1 MNEMNLTERYLKAK
15 KRLFDEKYKKLNK
28 EQREAVFTTDGSLLV
43 LAGAGSGKTTV
54 LVKRIEFLVSF
65 GNAYYSDYVPYGIS
79 EAEVARLEA
88 AASLDESDIDM
99 LLPTFAS
106 RPCAPWNILA
116 ITFTNKAANEIK
128 TRLADSLGDAEQA
141 NTVWAGTFHSICM
154 RILRVYGDR
163 MGYKQGFAVYDSDD
177 SKSVIKG
184 VMKDFN
190 IEEPIKTVASV
201 ISRAKD
207 ELKTPEMYEREVG
220 SDRRLLKFAKIYAE
234 YQKRLKSS
242 NALDFDDII
251 MQTVLLLENDT
262 EVREIYSKKFR
273 YVCVDEFQ
281 DTNSAQF
288 RLTALLSG
296 YHKNVMVVGDD
307 DQSIYKFR
315 GAVIENILGFDRKFK
330 DTKVIRLERNYR
342 STKYVLDA
350 ANAVISHNVGRKGKT
365 LYTDRQ
371 DGRPLSLKLC
381 DDQRYEAEYIAEK
394 IRELVLR
401 GTYNYRDISV
411 LYRINAQSNAIE
423 RAFASHGIP
432 HRMYGGQRFNDRKEI
447 KDVAAYLYVI
457 VNPNDRE
464 RLKRIINEPKRAIG
478 PKTFE
483 GVLAIAD
490 ELGMTPV
497 EVMKN
502 ASKYIALS
510 RSAARLS
517 AFAEMIEYL
526 RGLLDTDI
534 TLEAFINV
542 MLDRSGYRKMLED
555 GGEDEKERLD
565 NIEEFISTAIE
576 FEKEITE
583 GGGETADAE
592 FAPEYKN
599 PYSILFGFLERNALV
614 ADVDKF
620 DEDADAVVMMTIHS
634 AKGLEFPVVFLPGME
649 DGIFPG
655 MQNITSMNPDD
666 LEEER
671 RLAYVAITR
680 AKSEVYITHARVRS
694 LYNKTSYNPLSRF
707 VEEIPRELI
716 AEDKPKYQTSMSGVK
731 SFFSGRTTET
741 ASTVQKKPSGDLSL
755 AEGDRVKHGT
765 FGEGEIL
772 SVTKMGSDVLYEVIF
787 DNAGTKKL
795 MGSFARLKK
804 I

>member
-1 MNEMNLTERYLKAK
+1 MNENNLRERYLKAK
-15 KRLFDEKYKKLNK
+15 RSLFDEKYKNLNK
-28 EQREAVFTTDGSLLV
+28 EQREAVFTADGSLLV

-54 LVKRIEFLVSF
+54 LVKRIEFLVSY

-79 EAEVARLEA
+79 EEEVVRLER
-88 AASLDESDIDM
+88 ASKLSESDIDM
-99 LLPTFAS
+99 LLPSFAS

-128 TRLADSLGDAEQA
+128 NRLAASLGDTAQA

-154 RILRVYGDR
+154 RILRMYGDR
-163 MGYKQGFAVYDSDD
+163 MGYSQGFAVYDSDD

-184 VMKDFN
+184 VMKDLN
-190 IEEPIKTVASV
+190 IEESIKTVAGV

-220 SDRRLLKFAKIYAE
+220 SDRRFLKFARIYAE
-234 YQKRLKSS
+234 YQKRLKAS

-251 MQTVLLLENDT
+251 MQTVLLLENDS

-288 RLTALLSG
+288 RLTALLSS
-296 YHKNVMVVGDD
+296 YHNNIMVVGDD

-315 GAVIENILGFDRKFK
+315 GAVIENILSFDRKFK

-342 STKYVLDA
+342 STRYVLDA

-371 DGRPLSLKLC
+371 DGQPLSVKLC
-381 DDQRYEAEYIAEK
+381 DDQRYEAQYISDK
-394 IRELVLR
+394 IRELVS
-401 GTYNYRDISV
+401 GGKYKYGDISV
-411 LYRINAQSNAIE
+411 LYRVNAQSNAIE
-423 RAFASHGIP
+423 RAFASSGIP
-432 HRMYGGQRFNDRKEI
+432 HRMYGGLRFNDRKEI

-457 VNPNDRE
+457 ANPNDRE
-464 RLKRIINEPKRAIG
+464 RLKRIINEPKRTIG
-478 PKTFE
+478 PKTLE

-490 ELGMTPV
+490 EQGVSPID
-497 EVMKN
+497 VMRN
-502 ASKYIALS
+502 ASGYVALS
-510 RSAARLS
+510 RSASKLE
-517 AFAEMIEYL
+517 AFAEVINYL

-534 TLEAFINV
+534 SLEAFINIV
-542 MLDRSGYRKMLED
+542 LDRSGYRKMLED

-576 FEKEITE
+576 FESEIKE
-583 GGGETADAE
+583 GGETYDDG
-592 FAPEYKN
+592 FTPEYKST
-599 PYSILFGFLERNALV
+599 YSILFGFLERNALV

-620 DEDADAVVMMTIHS
+620 DDDADAVVMMTIHS

-666 LEEER
+666 MEEER

-680 AKSEVYITHARVRS
+680 AKREVYITHTRVRT
-694 LYNKTSYNPLSRF
+694 LYNKTTYNPLSRF
-707 VEEIPRELI
+707 VEEIPKELI
-716 AEDKPKYQTSMSGVK
+716 LEDKPKNHAFMSGVK
-731 SFFSGRTTET
+731 SFFSSRSNETE
-741 ASTVQKKPSGDLSL
+741 AAVPKKPTGNLNLS
-755 AEGDRVKHGT
+755 EGDRVKHGT